1 MLKDCVAIVTGAAS
15 GIGKAIAETYARE
28 VARVAIADIDFD
40 GAQQVAKHIGSAA
53 MAVEVDVSDRDSVE
67 TMVTEVVKTLGPPD
81 ILVNNA
87 GVSYLC
93 PFLDCTQDIWNKTLD
108 INLKGAFNCSQAVIL
123 RMAGKGKGSII
134 NMSSQSGKS
143 GNSQY
148 AAYCAS
154 KFGIIGL
161 TQSLAMEFAAEGIR
175 VNAIC
180 PGVVF
185 TPLWEEMMADYAKK
199 RNMTLAEVKPYL
211 ESRIPL
217 GRLCTEQDVANMAAF
232 LAGDGSKYITGQS
245 LNVSGGAVMH

>member
-1 MLKDCVAIVTGAAS
+1 LLNDRVAIVTGAAS

-28 VARVAIADIDFD
+28 TARVAIADIDID
-40 GAQQVAKHIGSAA
+40 GAQQVAEHIGSAA
-53 MAVEVDVSDRDSVE
+53 MAVKVDVSDRDSVE
-67 TMVTEVVKTLGPPD
+67 TMVTEVGKTLGPTD

-93 PFLDCTQDIWNKTLD
+93 PFLDCTQDLWNKTLD
-108 INLKGAFNCSQAVIL
+108 INLKGAFNCSQAVIP
-123 RMAGKGKGSII
+123 RMAGKGEGSII

-154 KFGIIGL
+154 KFGVIGL

-199 RNMTLAEVKPYL
+199 RNMTPAEVKPYL
-211 ESRIPL
+211 ESRIPM